1 MGRSAFWYFLSL
13 AFGLAACRQAPQQPA
28 CADMLHQQKAVL
40 SQEITAL
47 TSAQAVLSMRVD
59 SLLLRHALL
68 SDSVAVLQQQADA
81 RQQLQQ
87 LTRPARDGAIRP
99 VDTTQRR
106 NNR

>member
-1 MGRSAFWYFLSL
+1 
-13 AFGLAACRQAPQQPA
+13 
-28 CADMLHQQKAVL
+28 MLDQQKAVL